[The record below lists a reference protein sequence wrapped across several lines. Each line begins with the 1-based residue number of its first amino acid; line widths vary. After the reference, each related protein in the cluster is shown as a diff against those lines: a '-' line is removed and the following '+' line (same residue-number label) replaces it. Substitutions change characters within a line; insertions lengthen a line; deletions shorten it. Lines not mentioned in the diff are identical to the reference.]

1 MKATECRRRKR
12 TAEPSARDAPQPE
25 FNSTWTADRR
35 RRLSRHHGGMRI
47 TTSEQLRDVV
57 GHPAEIIANKVR
69 SQLLQAHVDWLVA
82 TPMLFLATSDCSG
95 RVDVSPKGDPAGK
108 VVHVIDARTIAI
120 PERPGNRRVDG
131 YENILTNPHVG
142 AIAVIPGRGD
152 TLRVNGSARIV
163 DDGPY
168 FDQLAVRGKRPILAV
183 EVAVEEVF
191 FHCSKAFLR
200 SELWKPETW
209 QPESVPSTARLA
221 KQVLEGLDDVP
232 DEEFGDEAD
241 RAWLY

>member
-1 MKATECRRRKR
+1 ME
-12 TAEPSARDAPQPE
+12 
-25 FNSTWTADRR
+25 
-35 RRLSRHHGGMRI
+35 GMQI
-47 TTSEQLRDVV
+47 TTQAQLREIV
-57 GHPAEIIANKVR
+57 GHPAEIIANKAM
-69 SQLLQAHVDWLVA
+69 SQLLSAHIDWLAA
-82 TPMLFLATSDCSG
+82 TPMIFLATSDASG

-108 VVHVIDARTIAI
+108 VVHVIDERTIAI

-131 YENILTNPHVG
+131 YENLLSNPHVG

-183 EVAVEEVF
+183 EVDVEEVF
-191 FHCSKAFLR
+191 FHCSKAFMR

-209 QPESVPSTARLA
+209 EPTRVPSTAKLA
-221 KQVLEGLDDVP
+221 KQVMAGLDDIP
-232 DEEFGDEAD
+232 DEEFGDEAY
-241 RAWLY
+241 RPWLY